1 MARALLV
8 LACAACAAAAR
19 YGDYAGAR
27 MPQYGGDYDAQ
38 PHTHAREPDDYRG
51 HSPDA
56 PAALDYKYEED
67 LSNSQIGKTEPP
79 PGNEV
84 EESESWQQRPAR
96 KHKKSRVVDVV
107 DTDHVDRFDPD
118 DDFPKPRGNRFTKHQ
133 TRHKSRKF
141 ERNDDDSPRYPVN
154 HRGRSDDGDIE
165 EESQLDKDFR
175 NDKSKSFD
183 DDRYAHR
190 VGSERVVRRK
200 PRDRQMKKKME
211 LDSEELDK
219 AIADP
224 DQWIQEGLGRAPPPG
239 PLEAPLEAPLPSEA
253 PAPGRAAK
261 RRRPDDDPVRF
272 FREEDDEDEPSPQ
285 GEKSRKKIK
294 NYGDY
299 ASDYYDMKRVMN
311 IKKKLPSL
319 MRRPTTPDVM
329 PIRKGS
335 TRSFEDFMAN
345 RRVFIP
351 PLPATRTSIE
361 PQSPEPRTRPP
372 FTTTTTTEA
381 ATTKSTTPNIT
392 NELSL
397 AEKSRLSILKKA
409 QRKESL
415 HLDSPTKKPPVLLQV
430 TKKLPTVVMVE
441 PPSSQQPWM
450 RAREVFNDS
459 PERLEKVK
467 QLMRHKLVANAKNIH
482 ELTDNWDDLVC
493 DYIDMSLLDSV
504 SSSNVPRGKVF
515 LMTSLV
521 QMIIMIR

>member
-1 MARALLV
+1 MS
-8 LACAACAAAAR
+8 
-19 YGDYAGAR
+19 D
-27 MPQYGGDYDAQ
+27 
-38 PHTHAREPDDYRG
+38 
-51 HSPDA
+51 
-56 PAALDYKYEED
+56 
-67 LSNSQIGKTEPP
+67 
-79 PGNEV
+79 
-84 EESESWQQRPAR
+84 R
-96 KHKKSRVVDVV
+96 KA
-107 DTDHVDRFDPD
+107 
-118 DDFPKPRGNRFTKHQ
+118 
-133 TRHKSRKF
+133 
-141 ERNDDDSPRYPVN
+141 SPR
-154 HRGRSDDGDIE
+154 
-165 EESQLDKDFR
+165 
-175 NDKSKSFD
+175 
-183 DDRYAHR
+183 
-190 VGSERVVRRK
+190 
-200 PRDRQMKKKME
+200 
-211 LDSEELDK
+211 
-219 AIADP
+219 
-224 DQWIQEGLGRAPPPG
+224 
-239 PLEAPLEAPLPSEA
+239 
-253 PAPGRAAK
+253 
-261 RRRPDDDPVRF
+261 F
-272 FREEDDEDEPSPQ
+272 FEDD
-285 GEKSRKKIK
+285 
-294 NYGDY
+294 
-299 ASDYYDMKRVMN
+299 
-311 IKKKLPSL
+311 L
-319 MRRPTTPDVM
+319 

-372 FTTTTTTEA
+372 ITTTTTTEA
-381 ATTKSTTPNIT
+381 AITKSTTPNIT

-493 DYIDMSLLDSV
+493 DYVDMSLLDSV